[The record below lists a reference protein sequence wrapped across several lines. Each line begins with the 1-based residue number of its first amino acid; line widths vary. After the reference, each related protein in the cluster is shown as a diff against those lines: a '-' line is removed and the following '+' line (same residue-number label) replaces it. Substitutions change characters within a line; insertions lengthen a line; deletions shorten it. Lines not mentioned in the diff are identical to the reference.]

1 MVVRIRIL
9 RICRVVPMVMRIRIL
24 RICRVVPMVM
34 RLRILRI
41 CVSGMW
47 IYNVLDHPQDIVQS
61 RGQCEHR
68 ARVWEVIGLA
78 EGLPHTR
85 DHDLRSFVRKLRPLI
100 LLVG

>member
-9 RICRVVPMVMRIRIL
+9 RICRVVPMVMRI
-24 RICRVVPMVM
+24 
-34 RLRILRI
+34 RILRI

-61 RGQCEHR
+61 RGHCQHR

-78 EGLPHTR
+78 EGLLHTR

>member
-9 RICRVVPMVMRIRIL
+9 RICRVVPMVMRI
-24 RICRVVPMVM
+24 
-34 RLRILRI
+34 RILRI

-78 EGLPHTR
+78 EGLLHTR